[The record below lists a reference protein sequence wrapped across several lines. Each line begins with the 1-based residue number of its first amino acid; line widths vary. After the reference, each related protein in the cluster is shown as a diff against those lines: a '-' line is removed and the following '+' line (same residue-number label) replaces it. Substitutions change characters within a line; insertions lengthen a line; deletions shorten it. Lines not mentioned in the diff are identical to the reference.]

1 MHTILITTSSFG
13 QSNPNLLYKL
23 ECLGFKVI
31 TNPLGRTLTENE
43 VEDMIERC
51 NPVGMIAGVEP
62 ITAKVLKKAYQLKI
76 ISRCGIGIDNI
87 DLEASKRVGIK
98 IFNTPEAAVQAVAEL
113 TVALLLNLIRRVSES
128 DRNIRSGKWNKLMGR
143 LLSDLTIGIIG
154 CGRVG
159 SKVACYLRTFG
170 CDVLGY
176 DVALKE
182 HREIK
187 MVSKVQLLE
196 SADVITFHVPATPET
211 INMLD
216 DTFVRLVKKGVY
228 IINTARGE
236 ILNEDSLVRGIESE
250 KIAGAAIDTYKKE
263 PYQGPLIK
271 YENVLLTAHMGSY
284 AREARLK
291 MECQALD
298 NLLSSLGESL

>member
-43 VEDMIERC
+43 VEDMLERYD
-51 NPVGMIAGVEP
+51 PVGVIAGVEP
-62 ITAKVLKKAYQLKI
+62 ITAKVLKKASQLKI

-87 DLEASKRVGIK
+87 DLEASKRFGIK

-236 ILNEDSLVRGIESE
+236 ILNEDSLVKGIESE